1 MSDILLYWI
10 RRNCS
15 HSDWLVHGTHGSPAA
30 VIKSRV
36 QARRLSSMRSMQ
48 MVIPTAP

>member
-1 MSDILLYWI
+1 MSEILLYWI

-15 HSDWLVHGTHGSPAA
+15 HSDWLVYGTHGSLAA
-30 VIKSRV
+30 VIRSGV